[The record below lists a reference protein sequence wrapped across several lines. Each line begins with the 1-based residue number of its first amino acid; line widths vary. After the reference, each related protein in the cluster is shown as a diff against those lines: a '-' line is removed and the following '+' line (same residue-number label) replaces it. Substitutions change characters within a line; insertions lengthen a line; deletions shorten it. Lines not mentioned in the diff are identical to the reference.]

1 VRRRREAVNP
11 ARVGTELGVVDRI
24 LFVGR
29 STDVGY
35 WMKKMDVLVLMS
47 SFEGLP
53 NVLIEAQYLG
63 VPVVSTPA
71 GGASECFIEGVTG
84 HLLGSADKTDLDE
97 ACDKVQALIG
107 RAQDEAIFG
116 PATRDFLEPNFSVP
130 RMLENF
136 VRKACDE
143 PYV

>member
-1 VRRRREAVNP
+1 MN
-11 ARVGTELGVVDRI
+11 
-24 LFVGR
+24 
-29 STDVGY
+29 
-35 WMKKMDVLVLMS
+35 VLVLMS

-84 HLLGSADKTDLDE
+84 HILGSAEKTDLEE
-97 ACDKVQALIG
+97 ACMKVNQLID
-107 RAQDEAIFG
+107 RAQDESIFG
-116 PATRDFLEPNFSVP
+116 PAMRDFLEPNFSIP

-136 VRKACDE
+136 VRKASA
-143 PYV
+143 PLLT

>member
-1 VRRRREAVNP
+1 
-11 ARVGTELGVVDRI
+11 
-24 LFVGR
+24 
-29 STDVGY
+29 
-35 WMKKMDVLVLMS
+35 VLVLMS

-84 HLLGSADKTDLDE
+84 HVLNCADKTDLDLASE
-97 ACDKVQALIG
+97 KVSALIG
-107 RAQDEAIFG
+107 RAHDAAIFE
-116 PATRDFLEPNFSVP
+116 PATRDFLDPNFSVS

-136 VRKACDE
+136 IRVTCAPVK
-143 PYV
+143 